1 MGVCPHARTWEHKT
15 FPYHEAMATLC
26 GDEVA
31 TGDYDNG
38 GEEPLDIPDDEGFVE
53 TDDLG
58 VGVSQAASL
67 NGFGEAPGF
76 TDAPAGSTG
85 ASASTD
91 IPLRHEIPVQANSQ
105 LPSKRKKSR
114 FSHESDYNKGMI
126 DVIQNL
132 ADSLVATAPTIVAP
146 QSYMDQI
153 KVALVVGDDRDLYAD
168 SLEFLAL
175 NTTLGEV
182 FLRLDEDMRLG
193 WLRRKL
199 TLA

>member
-1 MGVCPHARTWEHKT
+1 
-15 FPYHEAMATLC
+15 
-26 GDEVA
+26 
-31 TGDYDNG
+31 
-38 GEEPLDIPDDEGFVE
+38 
-53 TDDLG
+53 
-58 VGVSQAASL
+58 
-67 NGFGEAPGF
+67 
-76 TDAPAGSTG
+76 
-85 ASASTD
+85 
-91 IPLRHEIPVQANSQ
+91 
-105 LPSKRKKSR
+105 
-114 FSHESDYNKGMI
+114 MI

-153 KVALVVGDDRDLYAD
+153 KVALDLVVGDDRSLYAD

-199 TLA
+199 NIT

>member
-1 MGVCPHARTWEHKT
+1 MD
-15 FPYHEAMATLC
+15 TLC

-31 TGDYDNG
+31 TGEFDNG
-38 GEEPLDIPDDEGFVE
+38 EEMSPDIPDDEGFVE
-53 TDDLG
+53 ADGLEA
-58 VGVSQAASL
+58 GVSQSASPDTCCD
-67 NGFGEAPGF
+67 APDF
-76 TDAPAGSTG
+76 TGAPAGSTG
-85 ASASTD
+85 TSASID
-91 IPLRHEIPVQANSQ
+91 VPFRHEISVQANSQ

-132 ADSLVATAPTIVAP
+132 ANSLVATAPTIVAP

-153 KVALVVGDDRDLYAD
+153 KVALDLVVGDDRYLYAD

-199 TLA
+199 NIT